1 VPTTTGL
8 NAGTYRD
15 DAQNNGTAEGGS
27 PNGQG
32 VWTISPPLPY
42 EAHLAGVPKATV
54 NVSTLLPNANLVVD
68 VYDIDS
74 ASNATLISRN
84 ASLIPRSGPV
94 SLDLYGDDWRI
105 AQGHRIG
112 VLVTGANAEWW
123 QHVPTLQTVT
133 VSGGTIS
140 LPFLTHTRPDT
151 IQGDPSVKL
160 ESYKRDAPFAVPRA
174 TIDGGTSSGFGI
186 PPQQTAAP

>member
-1 VPTTTGL
+1 
-8 NAGTYRD
+8 
-15 DAQNNGTAEGGS
+15 
-27 PNGQG
+27 
-32 VWTISPPLPY
+32 
-42 EAHLAGVPKATV
+42 
-54 NVSTLLPNANLVVD
+54 
-68 VYDIDS
+68 
-74 ASNATLISRN
+74 
-84 ASLIPRSGPV
+84 
-94 SLDLYGDDWRI
+94 
-105 AQGHRIG
+105 

-151 IQGDPSVKL
+151 IQGGPSVKL